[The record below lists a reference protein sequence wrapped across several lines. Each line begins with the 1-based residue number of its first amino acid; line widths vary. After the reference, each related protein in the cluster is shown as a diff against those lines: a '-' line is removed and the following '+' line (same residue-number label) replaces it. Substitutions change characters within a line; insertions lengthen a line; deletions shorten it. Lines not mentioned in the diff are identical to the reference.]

1 MIKHSLIALMMVIG
15 VSSAVSAKS
24 FDTKL
29 QDECRY
35 ILGDKDN
42 GRYYSEAHGFS
53 LGVAAGVKDALP
65 ASQRNTL
72 YKKSLGYISNNAC
85 YRALRDRSS
94 DSFIIKYR
102 RAVLNLLSK

>member
-1 MIKHSLIALMMVIG
+1 MLKNSLMAMLILAGAGTAL
-15 VSSAVSAKS
+15 SAKS
-24 FDTKL
+24 FDMKL
-29 QDECRY
+29 QQECRY

-65 ASQRNTL
+65 PAQRNTL

-94 DSFIIKYR
+94 DRFIIKYR
-102 RAVLNLLSK
+102 RAVLNLLRK